1 MNFNVKQ
8 LVVDIEDS
16 FVRFIED
23 IEQIQEDLLEEEKE
37 FSNLEELKERLK
49 SDLKFLEELKGM
61 SNVERNKFLDEIYEM
76 YFNLGIPREV
86 IEEENRILEAYYNGE
101 LVESENTY

>member
-8 LVVDIEDS
+8 FVVDIEDS

-49 SDLKFLEELKGM
+49 SDLKFLEELK
-61 SNVERNKFLDEIYEM
+61 N
-76 YFNLGIPREV
+76 
-86 IEEENRILEAYYNGE
+86 
-101 LVESENTY
+101 

>member
-49 SDLKFLEELKGM
+49 SDLKFLEELK
-61 SNVERNKFLDEIYEM
+61 N
-76 YFNLGIPREV
+76 
-86 IEEENRILEAYYNGE
+86 
-101 LVESENTY
+101 